1 METPPLVEKKRWN
14 EINGI
19 LIGPMGE
26 LSKTLNMLCGNGS
39 GDAKALKLARKV
51 KEDMFAIGTAVSKR
65 QEESV
70 HMHTRVNIRSHFE
83 SNPLISSTCWRPAA
97 SSHP

>member
-1 METPPLVEKKRWN
+1 MEIPPLVEKKRWN

-70 HMHTRVNIRSHFE
+70 LEFHKIALEDLTKFLE
-83 SNPLISSTCWRPAA
+83 LAF
-97 SSHP
+97 